1 MQFLENIRLAFTSIL
16 ANKMRALLTMLGIII
31 GISSVITITTIGSSI
46 QKTLTNTFNSMGSM
60 NFFEVYSQID
70 YSNYEEEDDD
80 SQIYT
85 YKDEDMISRQMLDE
99 LVQTYP
105 DYFSLNLSDSYGSS
119 ELRNWKDQS
128 MSANINGVL
137 SFENMGMDINILSG
151 RGISYQD
158 NLNLKQTIA
167 VSDLFVSQY
176 FAPDVNPI
184 GQTITLELEAT
195 GQTEDFIIVG
205 VFELPAAYLSQAYK
219 PGMKDIEKVTP
230 VYVPLDT
237 MMHLLHQENS
247 YRYWVDIYYNPDYDI
262 DMQEQVLRDFFTEQ
276 YQQAEKPY
284 MTVEI
289 VNMQTQLGMI
299 NAVVNVITIAIS
311 VIAAISLIVGGV
323 GVMNIMLVSITE
335 RTKEIGIRKALGAQ
349 NSYIRMQFVVEA
361 ILICLIGGIIGIL
374 VGIMNGMLIGYIAKT
389 VVTNMYPTYAS
400 LFSITVQPSIPAII
414 ISVMFSIMT
423 GVFFGYYPANKAAKM
438 NPIDALRYD

>member
-31 GISSVITITTIGSSI
+31 GISAVITITTIGSSI
-46 QKTLTNTFNSMGSM
+46 QKTLTNTFNSLGST
-60 NFFEVYSQID
+60 NYFDVYSQI
-70 YSNYEEEDDD
+70 NYEYVEDID
-80 SQIYT
+80 SFM
-85 YKDEDMISRQMLDE
+85 YKEEDMISREMLNE
-99 LVQTYP
+99 LVETYP
-105 DYFSLNLSDSYGSS
+105 DYFSLNLTDNFGAS

-128 MSANINGVL
+128 MKASINGVI
-137 SFENMGMDINILSG
+137 SFDSMKDLKFISG
-151 RGISYQD
+151 RGINYQD
-158 NLNLKQTIA
+158 GLNHKQTIA

-176 FAPDVNPI
+176 FAPNTNPL

-195 GQTEDFIIVG
+195 GQTEDFVIVG
-205 VFELPAAYLSQAYK
+205 VFELPSLYTKFAYT

-237 MMHLLHQENS
+237 MNNLLHQENS
-247 YRYWVDIYYNPDYDI
+247 YYGYADIYYNTDYDI
-262 DMQEQVLRDFFTEQ
+262 DMLQNILQDFFKEQ
-276 YQQAEKPY
+276 YEKAEKPY
-284 MTVEI
+284 MTVYIE
-289 VNMQTQLGMI
+289 NMQKQMGMI
-299 NAVVNVITIAIS
+299 NSVINVVTIAIS

-349 NSYIRMQFVVEA
+349 NSSIRMQFVIEA

-374 VGIMNGMLIGYIAKT
+374 IGLMNGLLIGVIART
-389 VVTNMYPTYAS
+389 AITNMYPEYAE
-400 LFSITVQPSIPAII
+400 LFAITVQPSVMAII
-414 ISVMFSIMT
+414 VSVMFSIIT

>member
-31 GISSVITITTIGSSI
+31 GISAVITITTIGSSI
-46 QKTLTNTFNSMGSM
+46 QKTLTNTFNSLGST
-60 NFFEVYSQID
+60 NYFDVYSQI
-70 YSNYEEEDDD
+70 NYEYVEDIDNF
-80 SQIYT
+80 IY
-85 YKDEDMISRQMLDE
+85 KEEDMISREMLNE
-99 LVQTYP
+99 LVETYP
-105 DYFSLNLSDSYGSS
+105 DYFSLNLTDNFGAS

-128 MSANINGVL
+128 MKASINGVI
-137 SFENMGMDINILSG
+137 SFDSMKDLKFISG
-151 RGISYQD
+151 RGINYQD
-158 NLNLKQTIA
+158 GLNNKQTIA

-176 FAPDVNPI
+176 FAPNTNPL

-195 GQTEDFIIVG
+195 GQTEDFVIVG
-205 VFELPAAYLSQAYK
+205 VFELPSLYTKFAYT

-237 MMHLLHQENS
+237 MNNLLHQENS
-247 YRYWVDIYYNPDYDI
+247 YYGYADIYYNTDYDI
-262 DMQEQVLRDFFTEQ
+262 DMLQNILQDFFREQ
-276 YQQAEKPY
+276 YEKAEKPY
-284 MTVEI
+284 MTVDIE
-289 VNMQTQLGMI
+289 NMQKQMGMI
-299 NAVVNVITIAIS
+299 NSVINVVTIAIS

-349 NSYIRMQFVVEA
+349 NSSIRMQFVIEA

-374 VGIMNGMLIGYIAKT
+374 IGLMNGFLIGLIAKT
-389 VVTNMYPTYAS
+389 LITDMYPEYAE
-400 LFSITVQPSIPAII
+400 LFAITVQPSVPAII
-414 ISVMFSIMT
+414 ISVAFSVMT